1 LRLLEATALER
12 DGALDEA
19 RAVWRALANDGA
31 AEPRAQAYRALV
43 DSDLKAGRITTA
55 EAAGRLAAASVA
67 WRGLGQESDL
77 WRRLAALHHEAG
89 QPEVALAVLQE
100 ALAREPSAPLA
111 GAIAGDM
118 AAIVEDLFAL
128 FEAGRRG
135 ATAMLLTY
143 RRFAELVPPGS
154 LGDARVVSLASALD
168 RLGLDQAA
176 NEVLRGRLQ
185 QGDAR
190 DEGRARLGLALAEL
204 LARRDDPRGAIAA
217 LLDTTPL
224 DVIDPLVAAAR
235 RELMAGLGEAGD
247 RQAGGE
253 DLPVDQQVT
262 LLRERARA
270 AFAREAWHEV
280 VAASPPFEALLPATG
295 PLDQASAEL
304 LLMVATAARRLA
316 DDALLERLAGG
327 YAGRLAVAEDR
338 VVLQLLA
345 TPNRLGGTA
354 LEIVTDAARH
364 AQRLREAIRPEPGA

>member
-1 LRLLEATALER
+1 
-12 DGALDEA
+12 
-19 RAVWRALANDGA
+19 
-31 AEPRAQAYRALV
+31 
-43 DSDLKAGRITTA
+43 
-55 EAAGRLAAASVA
+55 
-67 WRGLGQESDL
+67 
-77 WRRLAALHHEAG
+77 
-89 QPEVALAVLQE
+89 
-100 ALAREPSAPLA
+100 
-111 GAIAGDM
+111 M

-154 LGDARVVSLASALD
+154 SGDARVVSLASALD

-176 NEVLRGRLQ
+176 SEVLRGRLQ

-204 LARRDDPRGAIAA
+204 LARRGDPRGAIAA

-235 RELMAGLGEAGD
+235 RELMAGLGQAGD

-253 DLPVDQQVT
+253 DLPVDQQLT

-280 VAASPPFEALLPATG
+280 VAAGPPFEALLPATG
-295 PLDQASAEL
+295 PLDRASAEL

-316 DDALLERLAGG
+316 DDALLERLAGAMPTAWQWRMIG
-327 YAGRLAVAEDR
+327 PFCSCWRPQVVSAERRRRSSPTPRATPSACARPSARNPGRDGSERQPAGRWR
-338 VVLQLLA
+338 
-345 TPNRLGGTA
+345 
-354 LEIVTDAARH
+354 AA
-364 AQRLREAIRPEPGA
+364 A